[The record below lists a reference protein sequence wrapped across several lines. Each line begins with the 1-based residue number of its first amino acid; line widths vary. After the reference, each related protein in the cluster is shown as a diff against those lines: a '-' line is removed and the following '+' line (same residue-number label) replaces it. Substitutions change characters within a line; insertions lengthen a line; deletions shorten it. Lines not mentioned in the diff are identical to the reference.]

1 MIFNILINNSTC
13 VLFNNRNE
21 QLLIT
26 VTICCIVVKPRSFVS
41 GSIIY
46 TQINYAILES
56 LLSQYLST
64 DNFKLWYW

>member
-26 VTICCIVVKPRSFVS
+26 VTICCIVFKPRS
-41 GSIIY
+41 
-46 TQINYAILES
+46 NYGPGDATL
-56 LLSQYLST
+56 
-64 DNFKLWYW
+64 